1 MPHRAEDETVM
12 TGEEKMSTH
21 VYGPVPSRRLGWSLG
36 IDLVPLKTC
45 TYDCLYC
52 QLGRTTHKTT
62 KRQEWV
68 PMDEVLIELKA
79 HLPSE
84 PDTITISGS
93 GEPTLHSGIGALIKA
108 IKAMTTTPVAVLTN
122 SSLLWLPEVREALCG
137 ADLVIPSLDAG
148 EEHLFRQV
156 NRPHRDITFHRMI
169 DGLYE
174 FRRAFSGQCWLEVL
188 LLGGITGLPHP
199 VEQIREIAGWI
210 APDRVHLNTVVRAP
224 AERAAVSVPRDLM
237 ECFAAAFG
245 DKAEV
250 ICSGRNRSCGNPSKS
265 TPQEVLAFVSRRP
278 CTLEDIA
285 AGLGLAANEVAKC
298 VKQLSAAGL
307 LASECQGKRLYFKA
321 TRAADRSRFPRL
333 P

>member
-1 MPHRAEDETVM
+1 MRV
-12 TGEEKMSTH
+12 GGEKMSTY
-21 VYGPVPSRRLGWSLG
+21 VYGPVPSRRLGRSLG

-52 QLGRTTHKTT
+52 QLGKTTHKTT

-68 PMDEVLIELKA
+68 PLEEVLAELKT

-84 PDTITISGS
+84 PEYITISGS
-93 GEPTLHSGIGALIKA
+93 GEPTLHSGLGSLIKA
-108 IKAMTTTPVAVLTN
+108 IKAMTTIPVAVLTN

-148 EEHLFRQV
+148 EEHLFLQV

-174 FRRAFSGQCWLEVL
+174 FRRSFAGQCWLEVL

-199 VEQIREIAGWI
+199 VEQIKEIAGWI
-210 APDRVHLNTVVRAP
+210 SPDRVHLNTVFRPP
-224 AERAAVSVPRDLM
+224 AEFSAVPVPRDLM
-237 ECFAAAFG
+237 DCFAAAFG

-250 ICSGRNRSCGNPSKS
+250 IGGGRNLLHGRSSKS
-265 TPQEVLAFVSRRP
+265 TPKELLALVSRRP
-278 CTLEDIA
+278 CTLEDLT
-285 AGLGLAANEVAKC
+285 AGLGMAPDEAARC
-298 VKQLSAAGL
+298 VKELSSAGL
-307 LASECQGKRLYFKA
+307 LAGEHQGGRLYFKA
-321 TRAADRSRFPRL
+321 TRGHRR
-333 P
+333 